1 MILALIRTQ
10 RLLPLIFVAGLTAF
24 GAANAAVPATAAAPA
39 APRYVPEDHRPPLF
53 LREDFNN
60 DPEETPITMA
70 SIANKDLTFVLYGP
84 GKDGVAKSKHASPKD
99 DPSYVWLGSC
109 LQLCGFTLRHK
120 DSYAD
125 LTGLAKIRWRTKQT
139 GFHQLRLIVKLADS
153 TMLVSDYFEG
163 GSTDWR
169 ETEVAVQDIRWR
181 KLDTKVMNDGPWV
194 EKPDL
199 TKVDEIGWTDLAA
212 GSGHGS
218 GGLVGSSRTDW
229 IEVYG
234 ATVAR

>member
-1 MILALIRTQ
+1 MTPRQPILAL
-10 RLLPLIFVAGLTAF
+10 LVVAGLSAIAPVSAQTP
-24 GAANAAVPATAAAPA
+24 AASA

-53 LREDFNN
+53 FREDFNN
-60 DPEETPITMA
+60 EPEETPITQA
-70 SIANKDLTFVLYGP
+70 SIANPSLTFSLYGP
-84 GKDGVAKSKHASPKD
+84 GKEGVAKSKHASPKD

-109 LQLCGFTLRHK
+109 LQLCGFALRHK
-120 DSYAD
+120 DAYVD
-125 LTGLAKIRWRTKQT
+125 LSGLAKIRWRTKQT
-139 GFHQLRLIVKLADS
+139 GFHQLRLILKIADG
-153 TMLVSDYFEG
+153 TLLVSDYFEG

-218 GGLVGSSRTDW
+218 GGLVGSSLSL
-229 IEVYG
+229 IHI
-234 ATVAR
+234 

>member
-1 MILALIRTQ
+1 MKQGLLSLALFFATGI
-10 RLLPLIFVAGLTAF
+10 
-24 GAANAAVPATAAAPA
+24 AAVMAQTPAPSAPP

-53 LREDFNN
+53 FREDFNN
-60 DPEETPITMA
+60 DPEETPITQA
-70 SIANKDLTFVLYGP
+70 SIANKSLSFVLYGP

-120 DSYAD
+120 DAYVD

-139 GFHQLRLIVKLADS
+139 GFHQLRLIFKLADG

-169 ETEVAVQDIRWR
+169 ET
-181 KLDTKVMNDGPWV
+181 
-194 EKPDL
+194 
-199 TKVDEIGWTDLAA
+199 
-212 GSGHGS
+212 
-218 GGLVGSSRTDW
+218 
-229 IEVYG
+229 
-234 ATVAR
+234 

>member
-1 MILALIRTQ
+1 MKPKLPTLALG
-10 RLLPLIFVAGLTAF
+10 LVVALCTMAS
-24 GAANAAVPATAAAPA
+24 ASAQTPA
-39 APRYVPEDHRPPLF
+39 APRFVPEDHRPPLF

-60 DPEETPITMA
+60 DPEETPITQA
-70 SIANKDLTFVLYGP
+70 SIANPMLTFALYGP
-84 GKDGVAKSKHASPKD
+84 GKEGVAKSQHASPKD

-120 DSYAD
+120 EALVD

-139 GFHQLRLIVKLADS
+139 GFHQLRLIVKLADG
-153 TMLVSDYFEG
+153 TLLVSDYFEG

-169 ETEVAVQDIRWR
+169 EAEVTVQDIRWR
-181 KLDTKVMNDGPWV
+181 RLDTKVMNDGPWV
-194 EKPDL
+194 DKPDL
-199 TKVDEIGWTDLAA
+199 SRVDEIGWTDLAA

-234 ATVAR
+234 LPVKR